1 MIKFLSKDSIG
12 EVDTPLP
19 WAVWVAERYGIVNR
33 WLEGATVLDPTM
45 GEGNLLEALLY
56 GGIQRGIPFDRL
68 PIDTLYGIERQGEK
82 LTRFF
87 KRIQDRYRLE
97 LPRENFLE
105 ADILLDGIDSI
116 GTSVSLKGAVSVRAE
131 WQEALSSNHIPP
143 VDILFGNPPWITF
156 ASLPQAY
163 KNQIKELFLRYSLV
177 PKKNQALLGRS
188 RVDLSALIVLL
199 AISRFLRPGG
209 EAVFFLPLSLFY
221 GEGAGE
227 GFRRFRSGDIPF
239 HVREVVELPME
250 KVFPGVSTRGGVVYV
265 KRDEEQQF
273 PVRVYRMQKGSRG
286 SESVYPMREYVYEAR
301 SGARGEDSGRPY
313 HREKYE
319 EKDFWVASPIDGP
332 ESSWILYQGKH
343 PFPEGLPR
351 IPLPKESFPR
361 QGINTCGANELF
373 FFNSVEEEE
382 KGVWR
387 VSNSTLTCHLPSAYL
402 YPLLTSESF
411 REHTP
416 IPHKWVFLPYREDG
430 HPLSPQH
437 VEEDPLLKQF
447 LGQHEE
453 RLRARKGVL
462 IQQRIRKG
470 CFWALFGVGAY
481 CFYPWKV
488 VWEAAGRK
496 KFRPRIWEGRWQAN
510 QSLHGYLPFKSL
522 QEAMRVLEALQN
534 PRIEAY
540 LQAPQAQGTLN
551 WAQPG
556 RMRRLFIS
564 ACDM

>member
-1 MIKFLSKDSIG
+1 MWGVLRDRVEEGRKFSERAAVKKNFSRDSIG
-12 EVDTPLP
+12 EVDTPLS
-19 WAVWVAERYGIVNR
+19 WAVWAAERYKLVKR
-33 WLEGATVLDPTM
+33 WLQGATVLDPTM

-56 GGIQRGIPFDRL
+56 VGIRRGIPPEEL
-68 PIDTLYGIERQGEK
+68 PIQALYGIERQGEK

-87 KRIQDRYRLE
+87 KRMEDRYKLE

-105 ADILLDGIDSI
+105 ADILIAGIDSI
-116 GTSVSLKGAVSVRAE
+116 GTPLSLTGAASGKAAC
-131 WQEALSSNHIPP
+131 QDASSPNMIPS

-156 ASLPQAY
+156 ASLPHAY
-163 KNQIKELFLRYSLV
+163 KIQIKELFLRYSLV
-177 PKKNQALLGRS
+177 PTKNHALLGRS

-199 AISRFLRPGG
+199 SISRFLKRGG

-227 GFRRFRSGDIPF
+227 GFRRFRSGNTPF
-239 HVREVVELPME
+239 HVRELVELPMG
-250 KVFPGVSTRGGVVYV
+250 KVFPGISTRGGVVHV
-265 KRDEEQQF
+265 KREEEQQF
-273 PVRVYRMQKGSRG
+273 PVRVLRLQI
-286 SESVYPMREYVYEAR
+286 ESPW
-301 SGARGEDSGRPY
+301 
-313 HREKYE
+313 EKCE
-319 EKDFWVASPIDGP
+319 ETDLWNASPIDGP
-332 ESSWILYQGKH
+332 GSSWILYQGER
-343 PFPEGLPR
+343 PFPEGIPR
-351 IPLPKESFPR
+351 IPIPKESYPR

-382 KGVWR
+382 EGVWR
-387 VSNSTLTCHLPSAYL
+387 VSNSILTCHLPSAYL

-430 HPLSPQH
+430 RPLSPRH

-447 LGQHEE
+447 LCQHEE

-470 CFWALFGVGAY
+470 YFWALFGVGAY

-534 PRIEAY
+534 PQIEAY
-540 LQAPQAQGTLN
+540 LLALQAQGTLN

-556 RMRRLFIS
+556 RMRRLFTS
-564 ACDM
+564 ASET